1 MEKLFHI
8 KERGSTV
15 SKEIIGGITT
25 FLAMAYILAVNP
37 GILSGAGMEFNS
49 VFTATAVSA
58 CIATLVMAFCAN
70 LPVALAPGLG
80 LNAFFTYSVVLGMG
94 CTWQFALTAVFV
106 EGIIF
111 IVISI
116 FGIREAIIK
125 SIPANLKK
133 AVSVGIGLFITII
146 GLSNAGI
153 CTTSTGTLIGFENLN
168 LLHPTALVFV
178 IGLLITIVLWVLKVP
193 GAVLISIAITTI
205 IGIPFGVT
213 SIGEN
218 WSPLATP
225 AAPYLFKFEW
235 TGALSIKFL
244 VVLLTFLFT
253 DLFDTIGT
261 LMGVAE
267 QADLKDKDGNIVNA
281 KGALMADSIGTVVGA
296 CLGTST
302 VTSFVESTSGVAAGA
317 RTGLAS
323 VVTGIL
329 FLAAL
334 FFNPV
339 FAIIPACA
347 TAPALVFV
355 GFLMLKNVCG
365 IDFEDPTEGI
375 PAFITIMTM
384 PFAYSISKGIM
395 WGMITYVFVKLV
407 TKKYKEIPV
416 VTMILAAIF
425 IGDIIFEGAK
435 EAGSKKSAS
444 ETVEASAEPVEIPA
458 SDVEIVAE

>member
-94 CTWQFALTAVFV
+94 CTWQFALAAVFV

-213 SIGEN
+213 TIGEN

-253 DLFDTIGT
+253 DLFDTLGT

-435 EAGSKKSAS
+435 EASSKKSAS

>member
-213 SIGEN
+213 AIGEN

-235 TGALSIKFL
+235 TGVLSIKFL

-253 DLFDTIGT
+253 DLFDTLGT

-395 WGMITYVFVKLV
+395 WGMIAYVFVKLV
-407 TKKYKEIPV
+407 AKKYKEIPV

-435 EAGSKKSAS
+435 EASSKKSAS

>member
-153 CTTSTGTLIGFENLN
+153 CTTSTGTLIGFENIN

-213 SIGEN
+213 TIGEN

-253 DLFDTIGT
+253 DLFDTLGT

-395 WGMITYVFVKLV
+395 WGMIAYVFVKLV

-435 EAGSKKSAS
+435 EASSKKSAS

>member
-8 KERGSTV
+8 KERGSTI
-15 SKEIIGGITT
+15 SKEIIGGVTT

-58 CIATLVMAFCAN
+58 CIATLIMAFLAN

-94 CTWQFALTAVFV
+94 CTWQFALTAVFA

-111 IVISI
+111 IVISV

-153 CTTSTGTLIGFENLN
+153 CTTTTGTLIGFENLN

-193 GAVLISIAITTI
+193 GAVLISIAITTV

-213 SIGEN
+213 AIGDG
-218 WSPLATP
+218 WTPFATP
-225 AAPYLFKFEW
+225 AAPYLFEFEW
-235 TGALSIKFL
+235 TNALSIKFV

-253 DLFDTIGT
+253 DLFDTLGT

-267 QADLKDKDGNIVNA
+267 QSNLKDKDGNIINA
-281 KGALMADSIGTVVGA
+281 KGALMADSVGTVVGA

-355 GFLMLKNVCG
+355 GYLMLKNVCG

-395 WGMITYVFVKLV
+395 WGMIAYVFCKLIA
-407 TKKYKEIPV
+407 KKYKEIPV
-416 VTMILAAIF
+416 VTMILAVIF
-425 IGDIIFEGAK
+425 VGDIIFEGVK
-435 EAGSKKSAS
+435 EVDSKKSAS
-444 ETVEASAEPVEIPA
+444 APVEAVAEPVEIPA
-458 SDVEIVAE
+458 SAVEIVAE